1 MATAGCGVSRRS
13 SRASGRSKLGV
24 SLGGCPEHEQT
35 HGVSTAGCGVSRW
48 SSRASGRSKLGV
60 SLGGCPEHEQTHG
73 VATVGSS
80 NLEDNLG
87 GCIVHGEYVED

>member
-13 SRASGRSKLGV
+13 SRGSGRSKLGV

-35 HGVSTAGCGVSRW
+35 HGM
-48 SSRASGRSKLGV
+48 
-60 SLGGCPEHEQTHG
+60 
-73 VATVGSS
+73 ATVGSS
-80 NLEDNLG
+80 NLEDTLG